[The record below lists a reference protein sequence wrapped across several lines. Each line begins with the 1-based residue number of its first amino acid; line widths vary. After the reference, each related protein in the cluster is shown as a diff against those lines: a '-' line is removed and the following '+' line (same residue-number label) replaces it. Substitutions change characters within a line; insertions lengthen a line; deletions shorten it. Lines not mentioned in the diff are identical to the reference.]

1 MAPGE
6 VGVGLV
12 GTGFIGQMHA
22 EAFALSPAA
31 SVRAVASRSPDHA
44 AEFAARWG
52 IPAWHTDYRELAG
65 RPDVDLVCI
74 AAPNWLHRD
83 IAVAAA
89 QAGKHVICEKPLART
104 LREADEMIAACRD
117 AGVKLMYAE
126 RSLVGQLLGPDVHRR
141 RLPG

>member
-52 IPAWHTDYRELAG
+52 IPASSR
-65 RPDVDLVCI
+65 
-74 AAPNWLHRD
+74 
-83 IAVAAA
+83 
-89 QAGKHVICEKPLART
+89 
-104 LREADEMIAACRD
+104 
-117 AGVKLMYAE
+117 
-126 RSLVGQLLGPDVHRR
+126 
-141 RLPG
+141 